1 MNYGA
6 ARLNMVESQVRPNRV
21 TDTRIVLAMAELPR
35 ELFVP
40 AAMRGVAY
48 VDEDIAI
55 GEGRYLMEPM
65 VHARL
70 LQAADI
76 ALADHVLEIGC
87 GTGYGTAVL
96 SRLAARVVAL
106 ESDAALAERARAN
119 LAALKIA
126 NAEVV
131 AGALENGWAA
141 RAPYQAIVIAGAVET
156 IPAAIDSQLAEG
168 GRLVAV
174 LAAPGQPG
182 TAILRQKTHGT
193 VSGRKLFDAAARLL
207 PGFAA
212 ARGFVF

>member
-21 TDTRIVLAMAELPR
+21 TDARIVLAMAELPR

-40 AAMRGVAY
+40 ASMRGVAY
-48 VDEDIAI
+48 VDEDIPI
-55 GEGRYLMEPM
+55 GQGRYLMEPM
-65 VHARL
+65 VQARL
-70 LQAADI
+70 LQAAEI
-76 ALADHVLEIGC
+76 AATDNVLEIGC
-87 GTGYGTAVL
+87 GSGYGTALL

-106 ESDAALAERARAN
+106 DSDAVLAERARAN

-126 NAEVV
+126 NVEVV
-131 AGALENGWAA
+131 TGTLEDGWAG

-168 GRLVAV
+168 GRLVGV

-182 TAILRQKTHGT
+182 VAILRQKTHGAI
-193 VSGRKLFDAAARLL
+193 SARKLFDAAARRL

-212 ARGFVF
+212 ARSFVF